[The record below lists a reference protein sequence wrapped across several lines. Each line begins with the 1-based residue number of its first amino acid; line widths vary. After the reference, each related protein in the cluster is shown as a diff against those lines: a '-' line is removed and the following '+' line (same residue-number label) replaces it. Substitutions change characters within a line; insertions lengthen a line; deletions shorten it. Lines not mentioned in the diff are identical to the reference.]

1 MCFFFFSS
9 RRRHTS
15 FSRDW
20 SSDVCSS
27 DLFVLLDKLP
37 TTPSGRIDRRKL
49 PLPAMEPRT
58 DLTDEPLLERLRAV
72 WCELLGLNELR
83 PQTNVFDVGARSLLV
98 MRCVARLKELG
109 IRLSVADIYDRP
121 TLAGMAQVIERSEEH
136 TSELQ

>member
-37 TTPSGRIDRRKL
+37 TTPSGKIDRRKL

-58 DLTDEPLLERLRAV
+58 DLTDEPLLERLQIGRASCRESGDIGGRTILEKGKIHSDDEKGT
-72 WCELLGLNELR
+72 CERRE
-83 PQTNVFDVGARSLLV
+83 TDT
-98 MRCVARLKELG
+98 EW
-109 IRLSVADIYDRP
+109 
-121 TLAGMAQVIERSEEH
+121 T
-136 TSELQ
+136 